1 MSLCISLEINQATKM
16 IQGLSC
22 LPYEDRLERLGMFSL
37 RFRRLRGD
45 LIEVFKFTKEQHPG
59 YLKDMFEINRVTR
72 GRGHHYKLVMKQSRT
87 RLRQSFF
94 SRRAV
99 GHWNGLPEEVV
110 AAESLASFKTRLDK
124 HFVEKGLAYKY
135 SWD

>member
-1 MSLCISLEINQATKM
+1 M
-16 IQGLSC
+16 
-22 LPYEDRLERLGMFSL
+22 
-37 RFRRLRGD
+37 
-45 LIEVFKFTKEQHPG
+45 
-59 YLKDMFEINRVTR
+59 
-72 GRGHHYKLVMKQSRT
+72 
-87 RLRQSFF
+87 
-94 SRRAV
+94 